1 MKKCDL
7 AKERIRPDKI
17 TLYCPY
23 TQKFLLD
30 LQLRVSYILNNKTKN
45 KVTKTSRT

>member
-1 MKKCDL
+1 MKKCNL
-7 AKERIRPDKI
+7 AKERIRQDKI